1 MLLST
6 TSLTKAR
13 VKTTSG
19 GTRPDSAPQIFGT
32 CLLFYS
38 AARPGGES
46 RRRHENPQGLTAR
59 VVGRVQMLHRWDK
72 LVDGQGG
79 SQKCDI
85 PINLHT
91 YLHSF
96 TLLDRQALPMSH
108 SDRISHNRLT
118 LTTGGEPD
126 RQRQLLPEGPF
137 FAFRHPSLPYFQVQS
152 EEHFVLVR

>member
-1 MLLST
+1 MRASNLASAR
-6 TSLTKAR
+6 SSRSCFVLTAR
-13 VKTTSG
+13 LGIFCK

-85 PINLHT
+85 PINFHT

-96 TLLDRQALPMSH
+96 TLIENKPHTYNHLRAYALH
-108 SDRISHNRLT
+108 L
-118 LTTGGEPD
+118 
-126 RQRQLLPEGPF
+126 QL
-137 FAFRHPSLPYFQVQS
+137 
-152 EEHFVLVR
+152 

>member
-19 GTRPDSAPQIFGT
+19 GTRRDSAPQIFGT

-46 RRRHENPQGLTAR
+46 CRRHENPQGLTAR
-59 VVGRVQMLHRWDK
+59 VVGGVQMLHRWDK
-72 LVDGQGG
+72 LVDGQQR

-91 YLHSF
+91 YLHRF
-96 TLLDRQALPMSH
+96 TLLENKSYIYNHLQAYALHLLSQVLLVCGFLRSGRSGQIP
-108 SDRISHNRLT
+108 RILFERVLGQFEF
-118 LTTGGEPD
+118 L
-126 RQRQLLPEGPF
+126 
-137 FAFRHPSLPYFQVQS
+137 RH
-152 EEHFVLVR
+152 